1 MTLRR
6 AVTARLLRLWRDLR
20 AAASL
25 RRTERSVTTYALRVI
40 CMALI
45 LVVLPLQKLIQ
56 LGLIGF
62 ILAALKVAVGLA
74 IVAAALALVFAAQ
87 EIARRRRKGRGEAPA

>member
-1 MTLRR
+1 MTMRR

-25 RRTERSVTTYALRVI
+25 RRTERHPTTYALRLI

-74 IVAAALALVFAAQ
+74 IVTAALALVFAAQ